1 VRLLLDT
8 HTFLWWDADAE
19 PLSRTA
25 RTLLENPSHEL
36 LLSVVSVWELYIK
49 TQLGKLEPRAPID
62 EIVAEQIRSNHLVI
76 LPVYLEHVAALNTL
90 PLHHR
95 DPFDRLLIAQ
105 ATTEGATLV
114 SKDEVFKRYP
124 VALIW

>member
-1 VRLLLDT
+1 MRLLLDT
-8 HTFLWWDADAE
+8 HTFLWWDADAA
-19 PLSRTA
+19 PLPDSVRE
-25 RTLLENPSHEL
+25 LLGDPDNEL

-62 EIVAEQIRSNHLVI
+62 DIVAEQVRDNHLVI
-76 LPVYLEHVAALNTL
+76 LPVYLEHVAALGAL

-105 ATTEGATLV
+105 AKSEGATLV
-114 SKDEVFKRYP
+114 SKDEVFERYP
-124 VALIW
+124 VDLIW